1 MYACLFSIPLASSA
15 VTEPTQNDV
24 LFKSATGPSFYQGD
38 TEFRL
43 VPGAVAVS
51 SDTASK
57 SESLSRRTN
66 AATSSSGEQKEV
78 AQVGDYLIIL
88 PSASSE
94 LKSEVRHLS
103 AAKGSAKTASSYAV
117 AVSESSGL
125 PVLVRP
131 SVTVYTSPSVAKDLA
146 NQTGGNIVYASEL
159 AGRTV
164 IGYADVDAAI
174 NALATLT
181 ANNGTKASLDIIES
195 FNQPQ

>member
-15 VTEPTQNDV
+15 VTEPTQNDL
-24 LFKSATGPSFYQGD
+24 LFTSATGPSFYQGD

-43 VPGAVAVS
+43 VPGALAVS
-51 SDTASK
+51 SDTVSK

-94 LKSEVRHLS
+94 LKSQVRHLS
-103 AAKGSAKTASSYAV
+103 AAKGSANAASYAV

-146 NQTGGNIVYASEL
+146 NKTGGNIVYSSEL
-159 AGRTV
+159 AGRAV
-164 IGYADVDAAI
+164 IGYADVDTAI